1 MRVNA
6 RRASAAFVA
15 PLALATIVAGCTA
28 SPGPAV
34 SPTASRPPATVVP
47 EPQPTASEPNG
58 PALDPEGDAEANL
71 EYFTATLEPLV
82 AGGARPTGGVVV
94 DALTAA
100 GFDRAAM
107 QVTPDETAI
116 GLPVD
121 ALLFSVRLGESCL
134 LGQVDDEG
142 LATTTAPVLASGACL
157 VGATA
162 SLD

>member
-1 MRVNA
+1 MRASA
-6 RRASAAFVA
+6 RRASAVMIA
-15 PLALATIVAGCTA
+15 PLAIAAVVAACSA
-28 SPGPAV
+28 SPGPAPS
-34 SPTASRPPATVVP
+34 SPASRPPASAAP
-47 EPQPTASEPNG
+47 EPEPTAPT
-58 PALDPEGDAEANL
+58 LDPEGDAEANL
-71 EYFTATLEPLV
+71 EYVTATLEPLV
-82 AGGARPTGGVVV
+82 AGGARPPGAAIV

-121 ALLFSVRLGESCL
+121 ALLFAVRLDETCV
-134 LGQVDDEG
+134 LGQVDDAG
-142 LATTTAPVLASGACL
+142 LTTTTAPVLASGACL

>member
-1 MRVNA
+1 MRASA
-6 RRASAAFVA
+6 RRASVVIVV
-15 PLALATIVAGCTA
+15 PLAIAAIVAGCTA
-28 SPGPAV
+28 SVGPAV
-34 SPTASRPPATVVP
+34 SPTASRPPATAAP
-47 EPQPTASEPNG
+47 EPRPTASEQTG
-58 PALDPEGDAEANL
+58 PALDPEGGAEANL
-71 EYFTATLEPLV
+71 EHFTATLEPLV
-82 AGGARPTGGVVV
+82 AGGARPAGAAVVE
-94 DALTAA
+94 ALTAA

-134 LGQVDDEG
+134 LGQVDDAG
-142 LATTTAPVLASGACL
+142 LTTTTAPALASGACL